1 MKSFIVMSIAAAVFA
16 GSAFAGDLE
25 LAGMKSKVPDGWKE
39 ETPSNQFRTAQYKLT
54 KAEGDPEDAE
64 VAVFPFPKGGS
75 GSVEAN
81 LKRQLAKFKT
91 PEGKTE
97 PENKVDKIKV
107 GKIEATYQD
116 VKGTYLFKTGGP
128 NNPNA
133 KVTEKPGFE
142 QLYVVFTTD
151 SGDYYLTLVG
161 PAKTVDKHKKEFEE
175 FLKNFK

>member
-1 MKSFIVMSIAAAVFA
+1 MKAFIVASIAASLLTSGACA
-16 GSAFAGDLE
+16 GELK
-25 LAGMKSKVPDGWKE
+25 LAGMKSETPAGWKE
-39 ETPSNQFRTAQYKLT
+39 EKPSGQMRLTQFKLA

-64 VAVFPFPKGGS
+64 IAVFQFPAGASGG
-75 GSVEAN
+75 VDAN

-107 GKIEATYQD
+107 GKIDATYQD
-116 VKGTYLFKTGGP
+116 VKGTFLSKAGGP
-128 NNPNA
+128 FDPNA

-151 SGDYYLTLVG
+151 SGDYYLMLLG

-175 FLKNFK
+175 VLKNFK